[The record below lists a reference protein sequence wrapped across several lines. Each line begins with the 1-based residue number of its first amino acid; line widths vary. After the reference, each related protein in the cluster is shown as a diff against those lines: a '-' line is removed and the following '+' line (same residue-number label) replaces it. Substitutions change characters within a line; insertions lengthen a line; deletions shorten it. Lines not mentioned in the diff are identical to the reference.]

1 MPPLHLF
8 STFQQH
14 QYPTD
19 HQDLVPITMLEYS
32 KGRSEFAMQETICP
46 SIYQDKSDQVCPHLD
61 DKFLS
66 KSGLLVEPWDSLT
79 GGIARVGI
87 RPFHRVSRVDLRL
100 RRRSIVN
107 CLRRAWPI
115 SQRRVRRVI
124 AVPPWQ
130 SAVEAETQA
139 TPSSRSL
146 GEQA

>member
-1 MPPLHLF
+1 M
-8 STFQQH
+8 
-14 QYPTD
+14 
-19 HQDLVPITMLEYS
+19 
-32 KGRSEFAMQETICP
+32 
-46 SIYQDKSDQVCPHLD
+46 
-61 DKFLS
+61 
-66 KSGLLVEPWDSLT
+66 
-79 GGIARVGI
+79 GGITRVGI
-87 RPFHRVSRVDLRL
+87 HPFHRVSRVDLRL

-146 GEQA
+146 GGSGALGRDVGEEKNEK